1 MSTHSNKKEFKDLS
15 LLDAFLFALAT
26 ENPKDAELIARTII
40 RRVFGWQV
48 ADIQVEMEKQYLGTR
63 IGGKGIRLD
72 LQVTEMEDGKAVRI
86 YDIEPNTYEEKYLEK
101 RSRYYLSLTDTKYLG
116 KSKKYKELPD
126 FFSIWILPYDPFG
139 DNRMIY
145 TVKNVVVE
153 NPTLV
158 YNEGVTRVFLYTE
171 GELGGTEEIHNL
183 LNYMQNSNEAN
194 AVDSE
199 LQEIHSVV
207 SKIKGDEEVGERY
220 MTFGDVIDY
229 EKEES
234 YNVGL
239 EVGLEKGLEEGSVRG
254 FISACREFG
263 KTDEE
268 IINLLTEKFLI
279 TKEEAIAKL
288 TNN

>member
-1 MSTHSNKKEFKDLS
+1 M
-15 LLDAFLFALAT
+15 DAFLFALAT
-26 ENPKDAELIARTII
+26 EKPENAKLIAKTII
-40 RRVFGWQV
+40 RRVFGWKLK
-48 ADIQVEMEKQYLGTR
+48 DFQVESEKQYHGAQ

-86 YDIEPNTYEEKYLEK
+86 YDIEPNTYEEKYMEK
-101 RSRYYLSLTDTKYLG
+101 SSRYYLSLTDTKYLG

-239 EVGLEKGLEEGSVRG
+239 EVGLEKGSVLG
-254 FISACREFG
+254 LISACREFG

-268 IINLLTEKFLI
+268 IINLLIEKFLI

>member
-1 MSTHSNKKEFKDLS
+1 MDLLHKS
-15 LLDAFLFALAT
+15 IT
-26 ENPKDAELIARTII
+26 NPENPKDAELIARTII

-72 LQVTEMEDGKAVRI
+72 LQVTEMNQGKAVRL
-86 YDIEPNTYEEKYLEK
+86 YDIEPNAYEEKYLEK
-101 RSRYYLSLTDTKYLG
+101 RSRYYLSLTDVKHLG
-116 KSKKYKELPD
+116 TSKKYKELPD
-126 FFSIWILPYDPFG
+126 YFSVWILPYDPFG

-145 TVKNVVVE
+145 TVKNMVVE

-183 LNYMQNSNEAN
+183 LNYMKNSNEAN
-194 AVDSE
+194 AVDPE

-207 SKIKGDEEVGERY
+207 SRIKSDEEAGEHY
-220 MTFGDVIDY
+220 MTWEDVIEY
-229 EKEES
+229 EKRDSFEA
-234 YNVGL
+234 GR
-239 EVGLEKGLEEGSVRG
+239 EEGLQAG
-254 FISACREFG
+254 IETGINNFISACR
-263 KTDEE
+263 KMNQSDND
-268 IINLLTEKFLI
+268 IINLLMNEFSL

-288 TNN
+288 SNN